1 MKDAGGGAA
10 AATYSFS
17 STPKAV
23 TATRKKYREPGDLD
37 SSEFRNPKETNIAWD
52 RRVHRGNTYGM
63 FAQNAIK
70 DALQDHT
77 QVSFSPKTR
86 RKKKEPSPFDIPL
99 PERPRVAV
107 DLSKHLIAKEVIID
121 VETVTAQT
129 DELLPEPPVEQ
140 YQPQK
145 TGVDVHTQVEDGE
158 LFDFDLEVDPILD
171 VLVNKTLE
179 QSMME
184 VEEEHEMATMKD
196 FKSSWYQRQTT
207 MARDWELQV
216 QEEWARWQEKEALMA
231 RKREEK
237 KREAQVLLKI
247 QSMAAAKQHL
257 DQIVP
262 TAVTSIQETAF
273 PDCKSMAIE
282 RLFLPSLLGLVQ
294 KEVATM
300 RQADKLVAQAVSD
313 TVQAQVASY
322 SSSIEKHRQLHL
334 QADRKKY
341 EEQQIRKG
349 KIRIVVDDGSG
360 GSLRVGP
367 IQIST
372 QDSVEEVLTR
382 VYKWLQENEQK
393 LAEAWPHGVLLLI
406 NGQPMQKTAEIF
418 EAKAGQISMVA
429 APEPPP
435 APPAEAEEGAEEDAE
450 GEAN

>member
-1 MKDAGGGAA
+1 MKDAGGAA

-17 STPKAV
+17 STPKPV

-37 SSEFRNPKETNIAWD
+37 TSQFRDPKETNIAWD

-63 FAQNAIK
+63 FAQKAIK
-70 DALQDHT
+70 EALQDAT
-77 QVSFSPKTR
+77 QVSFSPKMR

-99 PERPRVAV
+99 PEKPRVAV
-107 DLSKHLIAKEVIID
+107 DLSAHLIAKEVV
-121 VETVTAQT
+121 VEVEEVTAQT
-129 DELLPEPPVEQ
+129 DEFLPEPPAEQ

-179 QSMME
+179 QSIME

-196 FKSSWYQRQTT
+196 FKSSWFQRQSA
-207 MARDWELQV
+207 MSKDWELQV
-216 QEEWARWQEKEALMA
+216 QEEWARWEKKEALMA

-247 QSMAAAKQHL
+247 QAMAAAKQHL
-257 DQIVP
+257 AQIVP
-262 TAVTSIQETAF
+262 TAVKDLQEPAF
-273 PDCKSMAIE
+273 PDMKRMAIE
-282 RLFLPSLLGLVQ
+282 RLFLPGLLGKVQ
-294 KEVATM
+294 QEVAAM
-300 RQADKLVAQAVSD
+300 CHADKLVTQAVTE

-382 VYKWLQENEQK
+382 VYKWLQDNEAK
-393 LAEAWPHGVLLLI
+393 LAAGWPHGVLLLI
-406 NGQPMQKTAEIF
+406 NGQPMQKTADIF
-418 EAKAGQISMVA
+418 EAKAGQISMVG

-435 APPAEAEEGAEEDAE
+435 APPAEAEEGAGEDAE
-450 GEAN
+450 GEAS